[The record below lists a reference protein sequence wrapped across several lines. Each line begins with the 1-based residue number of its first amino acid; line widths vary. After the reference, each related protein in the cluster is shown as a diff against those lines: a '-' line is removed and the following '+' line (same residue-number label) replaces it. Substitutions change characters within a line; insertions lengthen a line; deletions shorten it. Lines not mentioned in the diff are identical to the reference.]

1 MKYLIS
7 GATGFIGCNLIKKLL
22 NDGNNVIAIARCNS
36 NISDEMRALTEDNI
50 FIFDNN
56 IDQLD
61 EFLDRHKPDIF
72 IHLAALYIT
81 QHSKNDVERL
91 ITANITYPAILFE
104 SVIRSGCNKII
115 NTGTSWQSFN
125 NISNNPASLYS
136 ATKEAIESIL
146 NFYVSSAKA
155 SAITLRLFDTYGP
168 NDNRKKL
175 ISMLVESFSTNSQV
189 EMSEGEQEIDL
200 VYIDDVLNAYLI
212 AAEILKN
219 SKPYKH
225 MIYGISS
232 NNPITLKELVEIIN
246 ATLNK
251 KPNIAWGV
259 KPYREREV
267 MKTWKSFER
276 LPGWE
281 PKIGLKE
288 GLKTLLR

>member
-246 ATLNK
+246 TTLNK
-251 KPNIAWGV
+251 KLNIAWGV

>member
-1 MKYLIS
+1 
-7 GATGFIGCNLIKKLL
+7 
-22 NDGNNVIAIARCNS
+22 
-36 NISDEMRALTEDNI
+36 
-50 FIFDNN
+50 
-56 IDQLD
+56 
-61 EFLDRHKPDIF
+61 
-72 IHLAALYIT
+72 
-81 QHSKNDVERL
+81 
-91 ITANITYPAILFE
+91 
-104 SVIRSGCNKII
+104 
-115 NTGTSWQSFN
+115 
-125 NISNNPASLYS
+125 
-136 ATKEAIESIL
+136 
-146 NFYVSSAKA
+146 
-155 SAITLRLFDTYGP
+155 
-168 NDNRKKL
+168 
-175 ISMLVESFSTNSQV
+175 MLVESFSTNSQV

>member
-136 ATKEAIESIL
+136 ATKKQL
-146 NFYVSSAKA
+146 KA
-155 SAITLRLFDTYGP
+155 Y
-168 NDNRKKL
+168 
-175 ISMLVESFSTNSQV
+175 
-189 EMSEGEQEIDL
+189 
-200 VYIDDVLNAYLI
+200 
-212 AAEILKN
+212 
-219 SKPYKH
+219 
-225 MIYGISS
+225 
-232 NNPITLKELVEIIN
+232 
-246 ATLNK
+246 
-251 KPNIAWGV
+251 
-259 KPYREREV
+259 
-267 MKTWKSFER
+267 
-276 LPGWE
+276 
-281 PKIGLKE
+281 
-288 GLKTLLR
+288 